1 MSLTERD
8 HIEHDGTGLE
18 RFDCALREAG
28 LGVKLR
34 PACEAN
40 VAPLGSSWAK
50 RLGIP
55 KRRPAWVLVAKKS
68 VAQGAED
75 LLQLT
80 EREDH
85 QEQHQRQPAGDDQ
98 S

>member
-1 MSLTERD
+1 VSLTERD
-8 HIEHDGTGLE
+8 HVDNDGTGLE
-18 RFDCALREAG
+18 RFGCALREAG
-28 LGVKLR
+28 LRVNSR
-34 PACEAN
+34 PACEAD
-40 VAPLGSSWAK
+40 VALLGSSWAR

-55 KRRPAWVLVAKKS
+55 KRRAAWVLVARKS

-85 QEQHQRQPAGDDQ
+85 QEQQQRQPAGDDQ

>member
-1 MSLTERD
+1 VSLTERD
-8 HIEHDGTGLE
+8 RTEHGGTGLE
-18 RFDCALREAG
+18 RFDCALRERG
-28 LGVKLR
+28 LRVKLR
-34 PACEAN
+34 PACEAD
-40 VAPLGSSWAK
+40 VARLGSSWAK

-55 KRRPAWVLVAKKS
+55 TRRPAWVLVAKKS
-68 VAQGAED
+68 VTQGAED
-75 LLQLT
+75 LLQLA